1 LELSKPS
8 TVFERHQNI
17 LELLKERTSVSV
29 IELSGM
35 LDVSEGTVRNDLQAL
50 DEQGQLRRVRGGA
63 VAPTHYVA
71 HGSGIRAQAQVNSE
85 QKQWLAQW
93 ASGQIDSGD
102 VILLDSST
110 TVLHIAQYLVDRSNL
125 TVVTNG
131 IEVGRVLATNPT
143 NTIILIG
150 SILQQDGNSLVGS
163 PDKAMMQALNIQTG
177 FFSCVGLSTEIG
189 LLERDLQIAELKH
202 QILGACQKRIAL
214 IDSSKVGKGGLTPFA
229 TLNEVDHIVTDIDMN
244 VDTIDVIRKSGAH
257 VTICSEQTVATYSS
271 YETNG
276 VYRVGFANISED
288 MAFGRDVRRGL
299 ELAVQQVDNIELIMA
314 DNQLNPEIAL
324 TVADNLIDQ
333 QVDLLI
339 EYQIDENTGNL
350 IASKFNAVNTPIISI
365 DIPMVGA
372 TFFGVDNYN
381 TGLIAGKAL
390 GKAIEAEWNKEFD
403 FLIVLEHPRAGN
415 LPAMRIKGQIDGL
428 QQVIGYTPPE
438 RIIRLDS
445 GNTTQISERG
455 MVSMLQQIGTHKRF
469 AVVCFNDDAAIGA
482 LQAARQL
489 KCEDNILIVGQGC
502 DRLLQIELRNPNTRV
517 VGSTAFRPEAYGA
530 GLLELAQHILAGESV
545 PPAIYVDHIFVNAQ
559 NIEQY
564 YPAE

>member
-1 LELSKPS
+1 MSKPS

-17 LELLKERTSVSV
+17 LESLKERTSISV
-29 IELSGM
+29 IELSKM

-71 HGSGIRAQAQVNSE
+71 HGSGIRAQAQVNAE
-85 QKQWLAQW
+85 QKQWIAQW

-131 IEVGRVLATNPT
+131 IEVGRILATNPT
-143 NTIILIG
+143 NTIILVG
-150 SILQQDGNSLVGS
+150 SILQQDGNSLVGTA
-163 PDKAMMQALNIQTG
+163 DEAMMQALNIQTA
-177 FFSCVGLSTEIG
+177 FFSCVGFSTEMG
-189 LLERDLQIAELKH
+189 LLERDLQIAQLKH
-202 QILGACQKRIAL
+202 QVLSTCQKRIAL

-229 TLNEVDHIVTDIDMN
+229 SLGEIDHIVTDVNMN
-244 VDTIDVIRKSGAH
+244 VETIDIIRKSGAH

-288 MAFGRDVRRGL
+288 MAFGREVRRGI
-299 ELAVQQVDNIELIMA
+299 ELAAQQASNIELIMA

-339 EYQIDENTGNL
+339 EYQIDENAGNL
-350 IASKFNAVNTPIISI
+350 IASKFNAAEIPIISV

-381 TGLIAGKAL
+381 TGLIAGKGL
-390 GKAIEAEWNKEFD
+390 GKAIEAEWDNKFD

-428 QQVIGYTPPE
+428 QQVIGYTSPE

-455 MVSMLQQIGTHKRF
+455 MISMLQQIGTHKRF

-489 KCEDNILIVGQGC
+489 NCEDNILIVGQGC
-502 DRLLQIELRNPNTRV
+502 DRLLQIELRNPNTRI
-517 VGSTAFRPEAYGA
+517 VGSTAFRPEAYGE
-530 GLLELAQHILAGESV
+530 GLLELAQRILAGESV
-545 PPAIYVDHIFVNAQ
+545 PPAVYVDHVFVNAQ
-559 NIEQY
+559 NIQQY